1 MHVHTQ
7 HSRLQKR
14 LMQAMSTREG
24 TATASGVQDDLAL
37 LRMLCTSGI
46 IRAKRAKPAAT
57 ATADTEVVYGIH
69 SIMHKLF

>member
-1 MHVHTQ
+1 
-7 HSRLQKR
+7 
-14 LMQAMSTREG
+14 MQAMSTREG